1 MSSPAASKI
10 KPAFSTVA
18 CPDWTLAQIG
28 ERLEAWGFLGIEMR
42 TFGTGS
48 TQFACDPALTA
59 PAKTRGMVRAAGMD
73 VCSLATGIAYDEPV
87 DPPVIG
93 NVISDTERS
102 IRQTKSAIDLAVQL
116 ECSFVRVFGFE
127 IPSGE
132 SRKSGLARIASRLAK
147 AADYCRNSGVKL
159 MVENGGTFNRAAEL
173 AELLDKV
180 ASPLVSVAYSVPVGK
195 LAGESITDAANVL
208 GDRLAC
214 VKVKDMKG
222 TTPVALGHGE
232 LQVAADLAALARSG
246 FEGWCV
252 FEFDRAWLPA
262 GASVDVDAVLTA
274 SAKTLFQALGGP
286 VPASRVAARV

>member
-1 MSSPAASKI
+1 MPSSAASKI

-28 ERLEAWGFLGIEMR
+28 ERLAAWGFLGVEMR
-42 TFGTGS
+42 TFGNGS

-59 PAKTRGMVRAAGMD
+59 PVKTRGMVRAAGMD
-73 VCSLATGIAYDEPV
+73 ICGLATSIAYDEPV

-116 ECSFVRVFGFE
+116 ECPFVRVYGFE

-132 SRKSGLARIASRLAK
+132 SRKSGLVRIGSRLAK

-159 MVENGGTFNRAAEL
+159 MVENGGTFCTATDL

-180 ASPLVSVAYSVPVGK
+180 NSPLVAAAYSIPVGK
-195 LAGESITDAANVL
+195 LAGESITNAANVL
-208 GDRLAC
+208 GDRLVC

-222 TTPVALGHGE
+222 TTPVALGQGD
-232 LQVAADLAALARSG
+232 LGVAGDLGALAKTG

-252 FEFDRAWLPA
+252 YEFDRAWLPV
-262 GASVDVDAVLTA
+262 GSSVDVDALLTA
-274 SAKTLFQALGGP
+274 SAKTMFQALGGP
-286 VPASRVAARV
+286 STSMRSPARV